1 MKKLT
6 FLFALTLSLGV
17 KAQDIN
23 NGEKINFKNSSDGF
37 DGTSLY
43 RNSFNNMR
51 FEFNDHFDF
60 QSLGDGALK
69 LRTSSRIAMK
79 LNPHGDS
86 YFDSSNGGNIGIG
99 HKNPEDLMHLKRN
112 NATIKLSS
120 GQYHQ
125 TEGTVISKIKFNN
138 HNTGNTS
145 LDYSSEIRGI
155 LSGSSAQL
163 VGMQF
168 LTLGSVRMHI
178 DHGGNVGIGTEE
190 PLEKLQ
196 INEGALQF
204 YNIGNNSNNVD
215 IIKINEG
222 TNVAESNEF
231 TMTGMFEGTSGNNA
245 IKFRSKWT
253 DDILFLR
260 ADGNVGIGTSAPSAM
275 LSVAGKMDAQE
286 IEVKVDAGVVPDYV
300 FASDYKL
307 TTLEETASYIKENH
321 HLPEIPSAKEMEA
334 NGMNVG
340 EMNLLLLKKIEELTL
355 HLIEMKAQNM
365 ELENR
370 MSKLENI

>member
-17 KAQDIN
+17 QAQDENID
-23 NGEKINFKNSSDGF
+23 NGTKINFKNSAGAL

-43 RNSFNNMR
+43 RNSGSHMR
-51 FEFNDHFDF
+51 FEFFNHFDF
-60 QSLGDGALK
+60 KSLNGGYIKIRNANK
-69 LRTSSRIAMK
+69 ISIK
-79 LNPHGDS
+79 LNPNGDS
-86 YFDSSNGGNIGIG
+86 YFDDGNIGFG
-99 HKNPEDLMHLKRN
+99 TKSPEELLHLKRN

-125 TEGTVISKIKFNN
+125 TDGTVISRIKFNN

-155 LSGSSAQL
+155 LTGSSAQL

-168 LTLGSVRMHI
+168 LTLGAVRMHI
-178 DHGGNVGIGTEE
+178 DDGGNVGIGTDD
-190 PLEKLQ
+190 PNEKLHLKE
-196 INEGALQF
+196 NNNGSDVSFKMSAKNTGGTGRRWFLTGDPDARKLH
-204 YNIGNNSNNVD
+204 IGEEARSNDFVIDN
-215 IIKINEG
+215 
-222 TNVAESNEF
+222 
-231 TMTGMFEGTSGNNA
+231 
-245 IKFRSKWT
+245 
-253 DDILFLR
+253 
-260 ADGNVGIGTSAPSAM
+260 DGNIGIGTSTPSAM

-300 FASDYKL
+300 FASDYNL
-307 TTLEETASYIKENH
+307 TTLEETADYIKENH
-321 HLPEIPSAKEMEA
+321 HLPEIPSAKAMEA

-355 HLIEMKAQNM
+355 HLIEMKAKNE
-365 ELENR
+365 ELEERINNI
-370 MSKLENI
+370 ENQ

>member
-6 FLFALTLSLGV
+6 FLFALALSIS
-17 KAQDIN
+17 AQAQNIE
-23 NGEKINFKNSSDGF
+23 NGAKMNFKNSAGAL
-37 DGTSLY
+37 DGTTLY
-43 RNSFNNMR
+43 RNSGSHMR
-51 FEFNDHFDF
+51 FEFFNHFDF
-60 QSLGDGALK
+60 KSLNGGYIKIRNANK
-69 LRTSSRIAMK
+69 ISIK
-79 LNPHGDS
+79 LNPNGDS
-86 YFDSSNGGNIGIG
+86 YFDDGNIGLG
-99 HKNPEDLMHLKRN
+99 TKSPEELLHLKRN

-125 TEGTVISKIKFNN
+125 SEGTVISRIKFNN

-145 LDYSSEIRGI
+145 LDYSSEIRG
-155 LSGSSAQL
+155 LLTGSSAQL

-178 DHGGNVGIGTEE
+178 DDGGNVGIGTEE
-190 PLEKLQ
+190 PVEKLQ
-196 INEGALQF
+196 INGGALQF

-222 TNVAESNEF
+222 SSVADSNEF

-253 DDILFLR
+253 NNILFLK
-260 ADGNVGIGTSAPSAM
+260 ADGNVGIGTSTPSAM

-286 IEVKVDAGVVPDYV
+286 IKVEVDAGVVPDYV
-300 FASDYKL
+300 FASDYNL
-307 TTLEETASYIKENH
+307 TTLEETANYIEENH
-321 HLPEIPSAKEMEA
+321 HLPEIPSATEMEA
-334 NGMNVG
+334 YGMNVG

-355 HLIEMKAQNM
+355 HLINQNERLESQQKEI
-365 ELENR
+365 ELLKQR
-370 MSKLENI
+370 